1 MQKQCCKSCQALN
14 LRAKCEINTKK
25 SKLEVP
31 AKLNAPIKFTSPG
44 RVKLTLQKQR
54 LKCRQLE
61 HQIEQ
66 MKSALE
72 NCSESISPQLGEDLT
87 SIFSKTNQQ
96 NIPPFMQFFWEEQQK
111 YLKCSSP
118 SSVRY
123 HPMIIKFCLNL
134 AAKSSSAYNDLRYDP
149 KTGNGILVLPSS
161 RTLRDY
167 RNYIRPTRGF
177 NPAIINAL
185 AKKTA
190 DFQSSERF
198 VSILFDEMKVQEDL
212 VWDKYTGE
220 LIGFVDLG
228 DAEINNATFKNV
240 KQLATHVLVFL
251 VKSIVNPLSSGI
263 TSFQLMPIFW
273 KAVCYLE
280 NINLRVISA
289 TADGASPNRK
299 FFRMHKA
306 LDGNCPEDIV
316 YRTQNIH
323 TKENRFL
330 YFFADAPH
338 LIKTARNCLSHSG
351 SGPATRF
358 MWNNGFYILW
368 SHISQLYHD
377 DLETG
382 LKLVNKLT
390 SDHINLTPYSVMRV
404 RLAAQVLSE
413 TVGNVLNEFGP
424 EETAGTAKFC
434 LMMDKFF
441 DCLNVRNRTEHV
453 L

>member
-54 LKCRQLE
+54 LKCKQLE

-96 NIPPFMQFFWEEQQK
+96 NIPPFMQLFWEEQQK

-251 VKSIVNPLSSGI
+251 P
-263 TSFQLMPIFW
+263 
-273 KAVCYLE
+273 
-280 NINLRVISA
+280 
-289 TADGASPNRK
+289 
-299 FFRMHKA
+299 
-306 LDGNCPEDIV
+306 
-316 YRTQNIH
+316 
-323 TKENRFL
+323 
-330 YFFADAPH
+330 
-338 LIKTARNCLSHSG
+338 
-351 SGPATRF
+351 
-358 MWNNGFYILW
+358 
-368 SHISQLYHD
+368 
-377 DLETG
+377 
-382 LKLVNKLT
+382 
-390 SDHINLTPYSVMRV
+390 
-404 RLAAQVLSE
+404 
-413 TVGNVLNEFGP
+413 
-424 EETAGTAKFC
+424 
-434 LMMDKFF
+434 
-441 DCLNVRNRTEHV
+441 
-453 L
+453 